1 MALLVPEILS
11 NYLLLFKP
19 HFTKPSFVYF
29 SGYILSLLLTGG
41 RKTMSRVAKT
51 CFFVERHLASWE
63 RFLAENQ
70 WDPLAVF
77 GTLLETLRAELD
89 DSLKVHGAYLAGV
102 DTLLIAKN
110 GSKMLGIQRWKDHSD
125 NADRGDRIRGHH
137 WAIVGLISFS
147 QQWGRYLCFP
157 LLMQLISGQL
167 KPSLI
172 MVDPAGVATLAT
184 IWDSVH
190 PLIYQLPQHLNG
202 TALRVVADAY
212 FSKAPFVNPLLDK
225 GIHLVSKL
233 RHDAVGWDD
242 PAAQQRSDAKRGQKW
257 KLAHLLTHL
266 PTEAVSVH
274 LYGKIVTVHA
284 VCRVVWLRDYNQKVK
299 VVVIEG
305 LREPIILF
313 ATDLSLSMA
322 QIIEIYGARFV
333 IELAIRDLKGY
344 FGLADYQCYLTTA
357 IHRFVHLA
365 CVAFCLYRLI
375 QLQADTSPWL
385 LPVPKGI
392 SPASFAHLRQGL
404 LHFIIGRILS
414 PQFGEFPDL
423 KDNTSELEAIL
434 RIAA

>member
-1 MALLVPEILS
+1 MVWLVPEILHS
-11 NYLLLFKP
+11 YLLLFRP

-41 RKTMSRVAKT
+41 CKTMSRVANT

-70 WDPLAVF
+70 WEPLAVF
-77 GTLLETLRAELD
+77 GTLLETLRAKLD
-89 DSLKVHGAYLAGV
+89 DSLKVHGAYLGV
-102 DTLLIAKN
+102 IDTLLIAKN
-110 GSKMLGIQRWKDHSD
+110 GHKMLGIQRWKEHSD

-137 WAIVGLISFS
+137 WAILGLISFS
-147 QQWGRYLCFP
+147 QKWGRYLCFP

-167 KPSLI
+167 NPSLI

-190 PLIYQLPQHLNG
+190 PLIYQLHQHLNG
-202 TALRVVADAY
+202 AALRVVADAY
-212 FSKAPFVNPLLDK
+212 FSKAPFVNPLLQK
-225 GIHLVSKL
+225 GIHVISRL

-242 PAAQQRSDAKRGQKW
+242 PTPEQRADAKRGKKW
-257 KLAHLLTHL
+257 KLAHLLTHC
-266 PTEAVSVH
+266 PAEAVEVH
-274 LYGKIVTVHA
+274 LYGKIVTVQA
-284 VCRVVWLRDYNQKVK
+284 VCREVWLRDFNQKVK
-299 VVVIEG
+299 VVVVEG
-305 LREPIILF
+305 LKKPIILF
-313 ATDLSLSMA
+313 STDLSLSMV

-357 IHRFVHLA
+357 IHRFVHLS

-375 QLQADTSPWL
+375 QLKEDTSPWL
-385 LPVPKGI
+385 PPVPKGI

-404 LHFIIGRILS
+404 QHFIIGRILS
-414 PQFGEFPDL
+414 PKFGESPNL